1 MYHFHKK
8 NVFIKIN
15 PLLILK
21 KRSSIVLFCAIMA
34 LCSCDSIKKI
44 ATTTDTPAPTVHFIK
59 NETLA
64 NVLAQA
70 KVQKKLVFVDVYTT
84 WCLPCKIMDEEVFS
98 KKQMIDYLND
108 NFISYKVDA
117 EKGTGGAV
125 ALMYEVEAY
134 PTMLFLDEKG
144 TVLQKREGAGTVE
157 DVRNMGER
165 AKAQANK

>member
-1 MYHFHKK
+1 MKK
-8 NVFIKIN
+8 LSY
-15 PLLILK
+15 LLLLGTIMT
-21 KRSSIVLFCAIMA
+21 LF
-34 LCSCDSIKKI
+34 SCDSIKKM
-44 ATTTDTPAPTVHFIK
+44 TTNTPANMPTVHFIK

-70 KVQKKLVFVDVYTT
+70 KIQKKLVFVDVYTT

-98 KKQMIDYLND
+98 KKQTIDYLND

-144 TVLQKREGAGTVE
+144 TVLQKREGACTTE
-157 DVRNMGER
+157 DLHNMGER
-165 AKAQANK
+165 AKTQAKK